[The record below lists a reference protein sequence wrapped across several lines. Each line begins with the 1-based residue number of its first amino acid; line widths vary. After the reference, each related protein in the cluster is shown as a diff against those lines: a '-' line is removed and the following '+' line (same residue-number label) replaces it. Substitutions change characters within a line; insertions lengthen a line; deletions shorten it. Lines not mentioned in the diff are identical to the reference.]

1 MVMVMK
7 GLRLET
13 GSCAA
18 AELKDRDGIPLL
30 LESKK
35 LF

>member
-1 MVMVMK
+1 MGMK
-7 GLRLET
+7 ELKLET

-18 AELKDRDGIPLL
+18 AELKGRADILLL
-30 LESKK
+30 LEDKK